1 MQRRRCLKITAGG
14 VPKNLSW
21 PSTASSTQSIGRIDM
36 DLQST
41 IEIHFKL
48 PLVYV
53 LLVLNVVFG
62 GWASFNREANQK
74 DFFPFGF
81 FCIEGLVLLV
91 NTIVWIIETTRP

>member
-1 MQRRRCLKITAGG
+1 
-14 VPKNLSW
+14 
-21 PSTASSTQSIGRIDM
+21 M

-48 PLVYV
+48 PWVWV

-62 GWASFNREANQK
+62 AWASFNPETNQK

-81 FCIEGLVLLV
+81 FFFEGAILL
-91 NTIVWIIETTRP
+91 IGGFVWIVLGSK